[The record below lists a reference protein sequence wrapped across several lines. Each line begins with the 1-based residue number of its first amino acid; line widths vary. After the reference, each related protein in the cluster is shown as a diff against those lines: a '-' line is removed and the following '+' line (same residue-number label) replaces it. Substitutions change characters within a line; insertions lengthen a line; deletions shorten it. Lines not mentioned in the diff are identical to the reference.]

1 VGHADSGLPKRTQ
14 RHPCRGPGDV
24 RSDGAEAGKSRAT
37 GGIMS
42 INDDRRKL
50 RREIEEKARHLQQNP
65 NAPDRQEREEEL
77 GRLGRERIAMGPD
90 ESNR

>member
-1 VGHADSGLPKRTQ
+1 
-14 RHPCRGPGDV
+14 
-24 RSDGAEAGKSRAT
+24 
-37 GGIMS
+37 MS